1 MNVRIKVGDWYFQ
14 EFISETKGNTGHTQ
28 LGATTEIKSVRL
40 NREPKVVD
48 SISGKGI
55 VIDLIELMRFGE
67 IPIKNIIIE
76 VDEC

>member
-1 MNVRIKVGDWYFQ
+1 MNVRIKVGDWYFHD
-14 EFISETKGNTGHTQ
+14 FISEIKGNTGHTQ
-28 LGATTEIKSVRL
+28 LGTTTDIKSVRIA
-40 NREPKVVD
+40 REPKVFD

-55 VIDLIELMRFGE
+55 VVDLIELMRFGD